1 MFCETLS
8 STSHVTL
15 TSLLPSSVLIRDPRL
30 FSRTICSALPCPA
43 QLLRAS
49 LPVMEHKPSYPP
61 VPNETYSFT
70 TRITREG
77 KNLKYELRVL
87 QQPLRARACG
97 SGQKCMFAS
106 ICDRLL
112 PQLTTRKRLPTAD
125 LLTRHQSFSSRCWR

>member
-1 MFCETLS
+1 
-8 STSHVTL
+8 
-15 TSLLPSSVLIRDPRL
+15 
-30 FSRTICSALPCPA
+30 
-43 QLLRAS
+43 
-49 LPVMEHKPSYPP
+49 MEHKPSYPP